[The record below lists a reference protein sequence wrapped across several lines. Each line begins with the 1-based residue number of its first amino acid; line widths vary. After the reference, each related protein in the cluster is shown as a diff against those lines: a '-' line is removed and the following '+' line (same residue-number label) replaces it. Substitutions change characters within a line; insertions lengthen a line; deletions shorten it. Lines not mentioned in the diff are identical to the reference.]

1 MTLIESGGRESREKV
16 GLSLYMYNLVF
27 KYAACKITTIY
38 IYIYIH
44 IHILEA
50 SIHTM
55 IQWRRVAKQDLTVY
69 TSVGPLLRVLIVFKS
84 CDLGAH
90 CLEQSESEDAVQSL
104 VERRR
109 KERRGKEGKG
119 RDGERG
125 KEAERRGGRDL

>member
-1 MTLIESGGRESREKV
+1 MSDDIDREWRKRV
-16 GLSLYMYNLVF
+16 QRLSLYMYNLVF

-55 IQWRRVAKQDLTVY
+55 IQWRCVAKQDLTVY

-90 CLEQSESEDAVQSL
+90 CLEQSESEDAVQFL
-104 VERRR
+104 VERKR

>member
-1 MTLIESGGRESREKV
+1 
-16 GLSLYMYNLVF
+16 
-27 KYAACKITTIY
+27 
-38 IYIYIH
+38 
-44 IHILEA
+44 
-50 SIHTM
+50 M

-69 TSVGPLLRVLIVFKS
+69 TSVGPLMRVLMVFKS

-125 KEAERRGGRDL
+125 KEAERRGEEICEREEKVERNEMKEGKWKKGMK